1 MLRGGPVN
9 APARQRRAQLA
20 SFPAPVAGWV
30 SNRNLAVPTE
40 QGMAQGAE
48 MLDNFFPTAT
58 GAILRRGSRTY
69 AQLGDGSLPVTTM
82 FKYVVGNN
90 RKLFASTATTVYDI
104 SAVTQAYNYS
114 IGLEDEWTLALSSSA
129 SSATIGQDS
138 TVGLEVIEGALGGN
152 WSTVQ
157 FATTGGV
164 FLIGVNGASEG
175 FIYDGTTFYPNV
187 KGGVWALN
195 YDAKTVAFVEGGTLT
210 GGTSA
215 ATALIRKVID
225 NGATGTLWLS
235 GIVGVFADNEAISGS
250 TGGAAVADGVV
261 SSLSP
266 GVAFPVGSTL
276 TTADLSYVWVYKN
289 RLWFIQKESL
299 TVWYLPVD
307 QIGGELVPFYL
318 GSEFGRGGSLV
329 IGQGWSLQ
337 AGDSGGLSEQNVF
350 ITNEGEV
357 AVYQGV
363 NPAEASSWTKV
374 GVYRIG
380 VPLGSKALIRAG
392 GDLVISTNIGF
403 IALSQAI
410 QVDFAALAPTAV
422 SYPIEVAWNEAVQ
435 QRGMGWS
442 AVLWPEH
449 QMTVV
454 APPTVGGTNPVV
466 FVANARTG
474 AWAPFTNWNVTCME
488 TFNGRLLFGG
498 PEGFIK
504 DAMVGGTDDGIP
516 YTGVFMPLFADQ
528 GSPTSLKAARIARAT
543 MRSGTVINERVSCR
557 FDFDRSLPPPPD
569 VAPVPVGNEWDNA
582 IWDQSVWDGARNS
595 VISQRRHSVSGRG
608 YRIAPVLQV
617 TSGSPVPLD
626 VEVVSLDVTYMI
638 GDIFT

>member
-1 MLRGGPVN
+1 
-9 APARQRRAQLA
+9 
-20 SFPAPVAGWV
+20 
-30 SNRNLAVPTE
+30 
-40 QGMAQGAE
+40 MAQGAE

-114 IGLEDEWTLALSSSA
+114 IGLEDEWTLALEADEGSD
-129 SSATIGQDS
+129 TIGQNS
-138 TVGLEVIEGALGGN
+138 TAGLEVIEGTLGGN

-164 FLIGVNGASEG
+164 FLIGVNGASTG
-175 FIYDGTTFYPNV
+175 FIYDGSDFYLLEGDTDPLFPGVTFP
-187 KGGVWALN
+187 
-195 YDAKTVAFVEGGTLT
+195 
-210 GGTSA
+210 
-215 ATALIRKVID
+215 
-225 NGATGTLWLS
+225 
-235 GIVGVFADNEAISGS
+235 SGS
-250 TGGAAVADGVV
+250 
-261 SSLSP
+261 S
-266 GVAFPVGSTL
+266 L
-276 TTADLSYVWVYKN
+276 TTADLAYVWVYKN

-299 TVWYLPVD
+299 TVWYLDVD
-307 QIGGELVPFYL
+307 QIGGELTPFYL

-363 NPAEASSWTKV
+363 NPAEASSWSKV

-410 QVDFAALAPTAV
+410 QVDFAALSPSAV

-442 AVLWPEH
+442 AVLWPEQ

-454 APPTVGGTNPVV
+454 APPTVGGTDPVV

-474 AWAPFTNWNVTCME
+474 AWAPFTNWDVTCME

-504 DAMVGGTDDGIP
+504 DAMVGGTDDGTP

-543 MRSGTVINERVSCR
+543 MRSGTVINERLSCR
-557 FDFDRSLPPPPD
+557 FDFNRSLPPPPD

-626 VEVVSLDVTYMI
+626 LEIVSIEVSYDI
-638 GDIFT
+638 GDILT